1 MTWLRTDGMD
11 ALESIS
17 GCVMLVLM
25 FKIWV
30 TYG

>member
-17 GCVMLVLM
+17 GALMLVLM
-25 FKIWV
+25 FRV
-30 TYG
+30 AMG